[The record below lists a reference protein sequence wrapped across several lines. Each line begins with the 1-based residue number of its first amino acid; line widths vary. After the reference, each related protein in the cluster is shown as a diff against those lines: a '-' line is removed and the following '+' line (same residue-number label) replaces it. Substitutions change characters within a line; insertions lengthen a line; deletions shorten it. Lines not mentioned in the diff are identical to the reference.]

1 MRSICGIRASPF
13 GQVTVSQITKNN
25 EFIFHDFA
33 NPAFKSRIR
42 KVMENKLI
50 IFSDLANGNL
60 AKRGRADSAYTPHY
74 SSQKFSTPKFR
85 VVDPRGV

>member
-1 MRSICGIRASPF
+1 MQTFNGEQFEMFCSTISSETKKSMCNSMTH
-13 GQVTVSQITKNN
+13 VTSESKMLTLRGE
-25 EFIFHDFA
+25 EFAGD
-33 NPAFKSRIR
+33 
-42 KVMENKLI
+42 
-50 IFSDLANGNL
+50 DL